1 MKKDMIFGFMLM
13 LSDHQWEDEL
23 SPSKG
28 WHLPPNYNANIS
40 VEIDAWDKTVAFLAE
55 RKYNL
60 VLIDVGDGIKYESH
74 PEISAPNA
82 WDKDFLRQK
91 LAEMRARG
99 LEPIP
104 KLNFSTAHDTWLKEY
119 RRLVSTPAYYRV
131 AADLIREVCEV
142 FDSPRLFHLGFDE
155 ETAIAQD
162 QAGWEITIVRQ
173 GDLWWHDLFFLA
185 GECEKNGARPW
196 IWSDYYVNHPETF
209 LERMPKSILQMN
221 YFYREIVNVPE
232 SDWRYKWIESYRVL
246 ERHGFDQIGCPST
259 WDTNHCA
266 LSNLG
271 FFKNELTSEHFLG
284 VVTAPWE
291 ATTNRMLWSLYNDAH
306 QLYLARKQYYP
317 ETL

>member
-1 MKKDMIFGFMLM
+1 MKNEKIWGFMLM

-23 SPSKG
+23 SPPKA

-40 VEIDAWDKTVAFLAE
+40 VELDAWDKTVAFLAE
-55 RKYNL
+55 RKFNL

-82 WDKDFLRQK
+82 WDKDFLRKK
-91 LAEMRARG
+91 LAEMRALG

-119 RRLVSTPAYYRV
+119 RRQISTPAYYRV
-131 AADLIREVCEV
+131 AADLIREVAEV
-142 FDSPRLFHLGFDE
+142 FDTPRFFHLGFDE

-173 GDLWWHDLFFLA
+173 GDLWWHDLYFLA
-185 GECEKNGARPW
+185 NECEKNGSRAWTWTDYVWRRPE
-196 IWSDYYVNHPETF
+196 IFFEK
-209 LERMPKSILQMN
+209 MPKSIVQSN
-221 YFYREIVNVPE
+221 YFYRTINNYKE
-232 SDWRYKWIESYRVL
+232 SDWQYIPQNTYLRLDEKGY
-246 ERHGFDQIGCPST
+246 DQIACPST
-259 WDTNHCA
+259 WDTNHCS
-266 LSNLG
+266 LSNCG
-271 FFKNELTSEHFLG
+271 FFREHLTSDRFLG

-306 QLYLARKQYYP
+306 QLYLARKEYYP